1 MPDERDRR
9 RREHWLVLGMLFDD
23 NRFVRQPGFTAESS
37 ATTTR
42 DPKSP
47 FRAELFDGQGRLLL
61 RAGIPLTAPCSDG
74 PSGADL
80 PFRIAE
86 GTIPLP
92 AETRLVNFMLDDMLV
107 EEYRVPEGEPRTELT
122 VVPEPGARGVVMVA
136 WESSH
141 PEGVDLTHVVGFSSD
156 DGVTWQGVALPTNGN
171 EVELDLDAL
180 PGGERCRVCVKT
192 TDGVHTITAV
202 SEPIALP
209 VKPCLAMILAPEA
222 DTRLEQGS
230 PLHLQG
236 QGYWLEEHRAELEN
250 LVWSSSLAGA
260 LGSGPNIDVAGLEAG
275 KHEITLAAGEGDRVG
290 TASIEIV
297 VG

>member
-1 MPDERDRR
+1 MADERDLR

-23 NRFVRQPGFTAESS
+23 NRFVRQPGFTAESI
-37 ATTTR
+37 APTTH

-61 RAGIPLTAPCSDG
+61 RAGIPLTTPCSDG
-74 PSGADL
+74 PGADP
-80 PFRIAE
+80 PFRTAE

-92 AETRLVNFMLDDMLV
+92 AEARLVNFMLDDVLV
-107 EEYRVPEGEPRTELT
+107 EELRVPEGEPRTDLT
-122 VVPEPGARGVVMVA
+122 EVPERGARGVVRVA

-141 PEGVDLTHVVGFSSD
+141 PEGVELTHVVGFSSD
-156 DGVTWQGVALPTNGN
+156 DGATWQGVALPTNGN
-171 EVELDLDAL
+171 EVELDLEGL

-192 TDGVHTITAV
+192 TDGVHTITTV

-209 VKPCLAMILAPEA
+209 VKPCFAMILAPEA
-222 DTRLEQGS
+222 DTRIEQGS

-250 LVWSSSLAGA
+250 LFWSSSLAGA
-260 LGSGPNIDVAGLEAG
+260 LGRGPNIDVGGLEPG